1 MINKNEKMLLQI
13 TLRNSDYEK
22 LLSIK
27 TTLINALKIDLSKS
41 DTIAYLINNF
51 DASPKSEN
59 KPKKANRH
67 GLDLAPYIK
76 MLKDRAN
83 ASYTELGQMLEIPP
97 STLKKYASGTQQP
110 KGENEQKILNALKRY
125 GLK

>member
-1 MINKNEKMLLQI
+1 MINKNEKTLLQI
-13 TLRNSDYEK
+13 SLRNSDYEK

-51 DASPKSEN
+51 DASPKGET
-59 KPKKANRH
+59 KPKKQAKN
-67 GLDLAPYIK
+67 GLNYSAYIK

-83 ASYTELGQMLEIPP
+83 ASYTELGEMLEIPP
-97 STLKKYASGTQQP
+97 STLKKYASGTQTP
-110 KGENEQKILNALKRY
+110 KGENEQKLLNAFKRY